1 MQLNYHELRAGAP
14 SGGRTHTGRI
24 LSPPRE
30 TPGFQNV
37 RISSV
42 NRIRILGILRNVYA
56 FVYAFLIQP
65 VAVSQLHKQLAETK
79 DIEMARKANGQGHT
93 YKVGNAYRT
102 VIRKGDHSITAMAVT
117 AQESRKRAKEKLEL
131 MPNILSRNS
140 LPVGRMQFS
149 EYLIS
154 WLEDEH
160 KHTIAHSTYK
170 RYLALA
176 KFHIN
181 PVLGEIE
188 LQKLSSSDI
197 TKMLAVMRESGQSPR
212 SQQQARAL
220 LSVALRDAEYKGFI
234 LVNPVTR
241 VRNPQ
246 GKRIE
251 ISPLS
256 IEEVKRLLNTYS
268 GTYLGGRLH
277 IALICGLRQGEA
289 LGLTWDAIDL
299 EARTIKVSRQVQ
311 IINGDQIFTELKTEK
326 SSRLIALT
334 AETTTALR
342 GHLSLIEQLKQ
353 RAGSSWVENNLVFP
367 DGFGNFRSPKTDYAE
382 WKKALKICGIAPK
395 RLHDARHTAATLMY
409 SQGVGIET
417 ISRAL
422 GHSTSAITSKLYV
435 HNSIEP
441 QKAAAEVINQI
452 LIG

>member
-1 MQLNYHELRAGAP
+1 
-14 SGGRTHTGRI
+14 
-24 LSPPRE
+24 
-30 TPGFQNV
+30 
-37 RISSV
+37 
-42 NRIRILGILRNVYA
+42 
-56 FVYAFLIQP
+56 
-65 VAVSQLHKQLAETK
+65 
-79 DIEMARKANGQGHT
+79 MAA
-93 YKVGNAYRT
+93 
-102 VIRKGDHSITAMAVT
+102 T
-117 AQESRKRAKEKLEL
+117 AQESRRLAKEKVEL
-131 MPNILSRNS
+131 QSNLFSKSS
-140 LPVGRMQFS
+140 LPVARMHF
-149 EYLIS
+149 ENYLIN
-154 WLEDEH
+154 WLEEEH
-160 KHTIAHSTYK
+160 KHTITHSTYK

-188 LQKLSSSDI
+188 LQKLSPSDI
-197 TKMLAVMRESGQSPR
+197 TRMLAVMREAGQSAR

-220 LSVALRDAEYKGFI
+220 LSVALRDAEYKGYI

-251 ISPLS
+251 ISPLT

-268 GTYLGGRLH
+268 GTFLGARLH

-289 LGLTWDAIDL
+289 LGLTWDAVDL

-311 IINGDQIFTELKTEK
+311 IVNGVQVFTDLKTEK

-334 AETTTALR
+334 EETTAALR
-342 GHLSLIEQLKQ
+342 SHLSLIEHLEG
-353 RAGSSWVENNLVFP
+353 RAESSWIENNLVFP

-382 WKKALKICGIAPK
+382 WKKALKLCGISHK

-409 SQGVGIET
+409 SQGIGIET

-435 HNSIEP
+435 HNSEEP
-441 QKAAAEVINQI
+441 QKAAAEVMNQ
-452 LIG
+452 LLVD

>member
-1 MQLNYHELRAGAP
+1 M
-14 SGGRTHTGRI
+14 
-24 LSPPRE
+24 
-30 TPGFQNV
+30 
-37 RISSV
+37 
-42 NRIRILGILRNVYA
+42 
-56 FVYAFLIQP
+56 YAFLIEA
-65 VAVSQLHKQLAETK
+65 VAVSQLHKQLVETK

-93 YKVGNAYRT
+93 YKVGNSYRT
-102 VIRKGDHSITAMAVT
+102 VIRKGDHCITAMAAT
-117 AQESRKRAKEKLEL
+117 AQESRRLAKEKLEL
-131 MPNILSRNS
+131 KPNLFSKSS
-140 LPVGRMQFS
+140 LPVARMQFG
-149 EYLIS
+149 EYLIN

-197 TKMLAVMRESGQSPR
+197 TRMLAVMREAGQSAR

-220 LSVALRDAEYKGFI
+220 LSVALRDAEYKGYI
-234 LVNPVTR
+234 LVNPITR

-246 GKRIE
+246 GKRLE
-251 ISPLS
+251 ISPLT

-268 GTYLGGRLH
+268 GTLLGARLH

-289 LGLTWDAIDL
+289 LWLTWDAVNI

-311 IINGDQIFTELKTEK
+311 FVNGEQVFTDLKTEK

-334 AETTTALR
+334 EETTAALR
-342 GHLSLIEQLKQ
+342 GHLSLIEQLKE

-367 DGFGNFRSPKTDYAE
+367 DSFGNFRSPKTDYAE
-382 WKKALKICGIAPK
+382 WKKALKLCGIAPK

-435 HNSIEP
+435 HNSVEP
-441 QKAAAEVINQI
+441 QKVAAEVMNQL
-452 LIG
+452 LIDRN

>member
-1 MQLNYHELRAGAP
+1 
-14 SGGRTHTGRI
+14 
-24 LSPPRE
+24 
-30 TPGFQNV
+30 
-37 RISSV
+37 
-42 NRIRILGILRNVYA
+42 
-56 FVYAFLIQP
+56 
-65 VAVSQLHKQLAETK
+65 
-79 DIEMARKANGQGHT
+79 MARKANGQGHT
-93 YKVGNAYRT
+93 YKVGNSYRT
-102 VIRKGDHSITAMAVT
+102 VIRKGGHCVTAMAST
-117 AQESRKRAKEKLEL
+117 SQESRRLAKEKLEL
-131 MPNILSRNS
+131 QPNLFSKSS
-140 LPVGRMQFS
+140 LPVARMQFG

-154 WLEDEH
+154 WLENEH

-188 LQKLSSSDI
+188 VQKLSSSDI
-197 TKMLAVMRESGQSPR
+197 TKMLAVMREAGQSVR

-220 LSVALRDAEYKGFI
+220 LSVALRDAEYKGYI
-234 LVNPVTR
+234 LINPVTR

-277 IALICGLRQGEA
+277 TALICGLRQGEA
-289 LGLTWDAIDL
+289 LGLTWDLVDF
-299 EARTIKVSRQVQ
+299 ERRTIKVNRQVQ
-311 IINGDQIFTELKTEK
+311 IINGVQTFTELKTEK

-334 AETTTALR
+334 EETTAALR

-353 RAGSSWVENNLVFP
+353 RAEGRWIENNLVFP

-382 WKKALKICGIAPK
+382 WKKALKLCGIANK

-435 HNSIEP
+435 HNSVEP
-441 QKAAAEVINQI
+441 QKAAAEAMNQ
-452 LIG
+452 LLVD

>member
-1 MQLNYHELRAGAP
+1 MRFEDYLLN
-14 SGGRTHTGRI
+14 
-24 LSPPRE
+24 
-30 TPGFQNV
+30 
-37 RISSV
+37 
-42 NRIRILGILRNVYA
+42 
-56 FVYAFLIQP
+56 
-65 VAVSQLHKQLAETK
+65 
-79 DIEMARKANGQGHT
+79 
-93 YKVGNAYRT
+93 
-102 VIRKGDHSITAMAVT
+102 
-117 AQESRKRAKEKLEL
+117 
-131 MPNILSRNS
+131 
-140 LPVGRMQFS
+140 
-149 EYLIS
+149 

-181 PVLGEIE
+181 PVLGDIE

-197 TKMLAVMRESGQSPR
+197 TRMLTVMREAGQSAR
-212 SQQQARAL
+212 SQQQSRAL

-234 LVNPVTR
+234 LVNPVIR

-256 IEEVKRLLNTYS
+256 IQEVKRLLSAYS

-289 LGLTWDAIDL
+289 LGLTWDAINL

-311 IINGDQIFTELKTEK
+311 IINGVQVFTDLKTEK

-334 AETTTALR
+334 EETTAALR
-342 GHLSLIEQLKQ
+342 DHYSLIEQLKQ
-353 RAGSSWVENNLVFP
+353 RVEASWMENNLVFP
-367 DGFGNFRSPKTDYAE
+367 DGIGNFKSPKTDYAE
-382 WKKALKICGIAPK
+382 WKKALKLCGIAPK

-409 SQGVGIET
+409 SQGIGIET

-435 HNSIEP
+435 HNSVEP
-441 QKAAAEVINQI
+441 QKVAAGLMNQL
-452 LIG
+452 LID

>member
-1 MQLNYHELRAGAP
+1 
-14 SGGRTHTGRI
+14 
-24 LSPPRE
+24 
-30 TPGFQNV
+30 
-37 RISSV
+37 
-42 NRIRILGILRNVYA
+42 
-56 FVYAFLIQP
+56 
-65 VAVSQLHKQLAETK
+65 
-79 DIEMARKANGQGHT
+79 MARKANGQGHT
-93 YKVGNAYRT
+93 YKAGNSYRT
-102 VIRKGDHSITAMAVT
+102 VIRKGGHCITAMAST
-117 AQESRKRAKEKLEL
+117 SQESRRLAKEKLEL
-131 MPNILSRNS
+131 KPNLFSKSS
-140 LPVGRMQFS
+140 LPVARMQFG

-197 TKMLAVMRESGQSPR
+197 TRMLAAMREAGQSSR

-220 LSVALRDAEYKGFI
+220 LSVALRDAEYKGYI

-251 ISPLS
+251 ISPLT

-277 IALICGLRQGEA
+277 IALICGLRQGES
-289 LGLTWDAIDL
+289 LGLTWDAVDL
-299 EARTIKVSRQVQ
+299 EARTIKVNKQVQ
-311 IINGDQIFTELKTEK
+311 IVNGMQVFTELKTEK
-326 SSRLIALT
+326 SARLIALT
-334 AETTTALR
+334 EETTVALR

-353 RAGSSWVENNLVFP
+353 RAEASWVENNLVFP
-367 DGFGNFRSPKTDYAE
+367 DCFGNFRSPKTDYAE
-382 WKKALKICGIAPK
+382 WKKALKLCGIAPK

-409 SQGVGIET
+409 SQGVGIEV

-422 GHSTSAITSKLYV
+422 GHSSSAITSKLYV
-435 HNSIEP
+435 HSAIQPQIE
-441 QKAAAEVINQI
+441 AANIVNEA
-452 LIG
+452 LFSD

>member
-1 MQLNYHELRAGAP
+1 VAEAQ
-14 SGGRTHTGRI
+14 
-24 LSPPRE
+24 
-30 TPGFQNV
+30 V
-37 RISSV
+37 
-42 NRIRILGILRNVYA
+42 LGILRDVYA
-56 FVYAFLIQP
+56 FMYAFLIQT

-93 YKVGNAYRT
+93 YKVGNSYRT
-102 VIRKGDHSITAMAVT
+102 VIRKGDHSITAMATT
-117 AQESRKRAKEKLEL
+117 AQESRRLAKEKVEL
-131 MPNILSRNS
+131 QPNLLSKSS
-140 LPVGRMQFS
+140 LPVARMRF
-149 EYLIS
+149 EDYLIN

-188 LQKLSSSDI
+188 VQKLSSSDI
-197 TKMLAVMRESGQSPR
+197 TKMLAVMREAGQSAR

-220 LSVALRDAEYKGFI
+220 LSVALRDAEYKGYI
-234 LVNPVTR
+234 LINPVTR

-251 ISPLS
+251 ISPLT

-277 IALICGLRQGEA
+277 IALICGLRQGES
-289 LGLTWDAIDL
+289 LGLTWDAVDL
-299 EARTIKVSRQVQ
+299 EARTIRVSKQVQ
-311 IINGDQIFTELKTEK
+311 IINGVQVFTDLKTEK

-334 AETTTALR
+334 EETTAALR
-342 GHLSLIEQLKQ
+342 GHLSLIEQLKE

-382 WKKALKICGIAPK
+382 WKKALKLCGIASK

-435 HNSIEP
+435 HNSVEP
-441 QKAAAEVINQI
+441 QKVAAEVMNQL
-452 LIG
+452 LID

>member
-1 MQLNYHELRAGAP
+1 MSRR
-14 SGGRTHTGRI
+14 S
-24 LSPPRE
+24 
-30 TPGFQNV
+30 
-37 RISSV
+37 
-42 NRIRILGILRNVYA
+42 
-56 FVYAFLIQP
+56 
-65 VAVSQLHKQLAETK
+65 
-79 DIEMARKANGQGHT
+79 NGQGHT
-93 YKVGNAYRT
+93 YKVRNSYRT
-102 VIRKGDHSITAMAVT
+102 VIHCEGHVITAMAAT
-117 AQESRKRAKEKLEL
+117 AQESRKRAKEKLGLIQKEITE
-131 MPNILSRNS
+131 IL
-140 LPVGRMQFS
+140 LPVERMQLGV
-149 EYLIS
+149 YLLS

-160 KHTIAHSTYK
+160 KHAIAYSTYK

-197 TKMLAVMRESGQSPR
+197 TRMLAVMREAGQSAR
-212 SQQQARAL
+212 SQQQSRAL
-220 LSVALRDAEYKGFI
+220 LSVALRDAEYKGYI

-256 IEEVKRLLNTYS
+256 IQEVKQLLNTYS
-268 GTYLGGRLH
+268 DTYLGGRLH

-289 LGLTWDAIDL
+289 LGLTWDYVDL
-299 EARTIKVSRQVQ
+299 EARTIKINRQVQ
-311 IINGDQIFTELKTEK
+311 IVNGVQVFTDLKTEK

-334 AETTTALR
+334 EETTVALR
-342 GHLSLIEQLKQ
+342 SHLSLIEQLKR
-353 RAGSSWVENNLVFP
+353 RAESNWVESNLVFP

-382 WKKALKICGIAPK
+382 WKKALKLCGIAPK

-441 QKAAAEVINQI
+441 QKVAAEVMNEL
-452 LIG
+452 LID

>member
-1 MQLNYHELRAGAP
+1 M
-14 SGGRTHTGRI
+14 
-24 LSPPRE
+24 
-30 TPGFQNV
+30 
-37 RISSV
+37 
-42 NRIRILGILRNVYA
+42 
-56 FVYAFLIQP
+56 YAFLIQT
-65 VAVSQLHKQLAETK
+65 VAVSQLHKQLAEAK
-79 DIEMARKANGQGHT
+79 DLEMVRKANGQGHT
-93 YKVGNAYRT
+93 YRVGNSYRT
-102 VIRKGDHSITAMAVT
+102 VIRKGEHRITAMAAT
-117 AQESRKRAKEKLEL
+117 SQESRRLAKEKLEL
-131 MPNILSRNS
+131 QPNLLSKSS
-140 LPVGRMQFS
+140 LPVARMCF
-149 EYLIS
+149 EDFLIN
-154 WLEDEH
+154 WLEEEH

-197 TKMLAVMRESGQSPR
+197 TRMLAAMREVGQSPR

-220 LSVALRDAEYKGFI
+220 LSVALRDAEYKGYI

-251 ISPLS
+251 ISPLT

-277 IALICGLRQGEA
+277 IALICGLRQGES
-289 LGLTWDAIDL
+289 LGLTWDAVDL
-299 EARTIKVSRQVQ
+299 EARTIKVNKQVQ
-311 IINGDQIFTELKTEK
+311 IVNGMQVFTELKTEK

-334 AETTTALR
+334 EETTAALR

-353 RAGSSWVENNLVFP
+353 RAEASWMENNLVFP

-382 WKKALKICGIAPK
+382 WKKALKLCGIATK

-435 HNSIEP
+435 HNSVEP
-441 QKAAAEVINQI
+441 QKVAAEALNQL
-452 LIG
+452 LID

>member
-1 MQLNYHELRAGAP
+1 
-14 SGGRTHTGRI
+14 
-24 LSPPRE
+24 
-30 TPGFQNV
+30 
-37 RISSV
+37 
-42 NRIRILGILRNVYA
+42 
-56 FVYAFLIQP
+56 
-65 VAVSQLHKQLAETK
+65 
-79 DIEMARKANGQGHT
+79 MARKANGQGHT
-93 YKVGNAYRT
+93 YKVGNSYRT
-102 VIRKGDHSITAMAVT
+102 VIRKGEHCITAMAAT
-117 AQESRKRAKEKLEL
+117 AQESRRLAKEKVEL
-131 MPNILSRNS
+131 QPNLLSKSS
-140 LPVGRMQFS
+140 LPVARMRF
-149 EYLIS
+149 EDYLLN

-160 KHTIAHSTYK
+160 KHNIAHSTYK

-188 LQKLSSSDI
+188 VQKLSSTDI
-197 TKMLAVMRESGQSPR
+197 TRMLAVMREVGQSSR

-220 LSVALRDAEYKGFI
+220 LSVALRDAEYKGYI
-234 LVNPVTR
+234 VVNPITR

-256 IEEVKRLLNTYS
+256 IQEVKRLLSTYS

-289 LGLTWDAIDL
+289 LGLTWDVVHL
-299 EARTIKVSRQVQ
+299 EERTIKVNRQVQ
-311 IINGDQIFTELKTEK
+311 IVNGVQVFTDLKTEK
-326 SSRLIALT
+326 SSRIIVLT
-334 AETTTALR
+334 EETTAALR
-342 GHLSLIEQLKQ
+342 GHLSLIEQLKE
-353 RAGSSWVENNLVFP
+353 RTGSSWMENNLVFP

-382 WKKALKICGIAPK
+382 WKKALKLCGIASK

-435 HNSIEP
+435 HNSAEP
-441 QKAAAEVINQI
+441 QKVAAEVMNKL
-452 LIG
+452 LID

>member
-1 MQLNYHELRAGAP
+1 M
-14 SGGRTHTGRI
+14 
-24 LSPPRE
+24 
-30 TPGFQNV
+30 
-37 RISSV
+37 
-42 NRIRILGILRNVYA
+42 
-56 FVYAFLIQP
+56 YAFLIQT
-65 VAVSQLHKQLAETK
+65 VTVSQLHKQLAETK
-79 DIEMARKANGQGHT
+79 DLEMARKANGQGHT
-93 YKVGNAYRT
+93 YKVGNSYRT
-102 VIRKGDHSITAMAVT
+102 VIRKGDHCITAMAAT
-117 AQESRKRAKEKLEL
+117 AQESRRLAKEKIEHR
-131 MPNILSRNS
+131 PNLFGKSS
-140 LPVGRMQFS
+140 LPVAKMQFG

-188 LQKLSSSDI
+188 LQKLSSNDI
-197 TKMLAVMRESGQSPR
+197 TRMLATMREAGQSPR

-220 LSVALRDAEYKGFI
+220 LSVALRDAEYKGYI

-246 GKRIE
+246 GKRTE
-251 ISPLS
+251 ISPLT

-289 LGLTWDAIDL
+289 LGLTWDAINL

-311 IINGDQIFTELKTEK
+311 IISGVQVFTDLKTEK

-334 AETTTALR
+334 EETTAALR
-342 GHLSLIEQLKQ
+342 GHYSLIEQLKL
-353 RAGSSWVENNLVFP
+353 RAEASWVENNLVFP

-382 WKKALKICGIAPK
+382 WKKALKLCGIATK

-409 SQGVGIET
+409 SQGIGIET
-417 ISRAL
+417 ISKAL

-435 HNSIEP
+435 HNSAEP
-441 QKAAAEVINQI
+441 QKKAAEVMNR
-452 LIG
+452 LLTAD